1 MDEIRPALAA
11 RPMLPVMPTLVKVLI
26 NVGIAK
32 IRPLVNFSQ
41 NELRRLSGF
50 CVVVSVFVL

>member
-11 RPMLPVMPTLVKVLI
+11 RPMLPVMPTLMKVLI

-32 IRPLVNFSQ
+32 LRLLVNFSQ
-41 NELRRLSGF
+41 YELRRFSGF
-50 CVVVSVFVL
+50 CVGVFVFVL